1 VQLGEVVGL
10 DHGDPGVEPFTV
22 AAGEHLTERGHMNGD
37 RVQVLAWGADLLELD
52 LLVGSRSS
60 ERRRIHLAM
69 CRTFGGVAAAGGG
82 VPSARKGRR

>member
-1 VQLGEVVGL
+1 
-10 DHGDPGVEPFTV
+10 
-22 AAGEHLTERGHMNGD
+22 
-37 RVQVLAWGADLLELD
+37 VLAWGADLLELD